1 MFKDCQLLR
10 YESSNI
16 ESLNF
21 TFVQMPSSVKRYIP
35 IIAGPLFAA
44 ILWLFFDLQ
53 PGSPKVTYMAGI
65 ALWMAIWWFTEAV
78 ELAVTALIPMV
89 LLPVMGLAEAK
100 AVAQQYTD
108 SIIFLFLGGFMLAFA
123 IEKWDLHKR
132 IAIKILSVVG
142 TKPTSI
148 LFGVM
153 ISAYLISNWISNTA
167 TCMMLF
173 SAVLALI
180 LETEKYINTETHRN
194 KFAAALLLGLAFAA
208 TIGGLATPVGTPP
221 NMYFFKAYKEAFPEN
236 TDLNFLKWSFIGFP
250 LSFTLL
256 TVTFFILSK
265 YYFDK
270 NIKIN
275 LSKNFFKEN
284 YTSLGK
290 TGYEER
296 WVFTIFI
303 CCALLWFTRADVD
316 FGSFK
321 YKGWV
326 NLFQMPKYI
335 DDSLVAVTAA
345 LLLFLIP
352 SKKNKG
358 EALLTW
364 DDAKKIR
371 YDIILM
377 FGSGFALAYGFEV
390 SGLSQWLAGSLSVLK
405 GVHPFLVIL
414 SICGIVTLIS
424 EFASNIASIQLAI
437 PVMIALQKNLDL
449 PPLVLMIP
457 ATFAASLGFMLPVA
471 TAANTIVFGT
481 KRIEIKD
488 MFRVGIVLDILG
500 ILLISVF
507 CYLFL

>member
-1 MFKDCQLLR
+1 MQEFL
-10 YESSNI
+10 
-16 ESLNF
+16 
-21 TFVQMPSSVKRYIP
+21 KRYIP
-35 IIAGPLFAA
+35 IIAGPLAA
-44 ILWLFFDLQ
+44 SILWVFFDLE
-53 PGSPKVTYMAGI
+53 PSNPKVTLMAGI
-65 ALWMAIWWFTEAV
+65 AIWMAIWWFTEAV
-78 ELAVTALIPMV
+78 HLAVTALIPM
-89 LLPVMGLAEAK
+89 LLMPMFGLADAK
-100 AVAQQYTD
+100 LVAQQYTD
-108 SIIFLFLGGFMLAFA
+108 SIIFLFLGGFMIAFA

-132 IAIKILSVVG
+132 IAVKILSVVG

-148 LFGVM
+148 LLGVM
-153 ISAYLISNWISNTA
+153 LTAYLISNWISNTA

-180 LETEKYINTETHRN
+180 LETEKYIDGDKHR
-194 KFAAALLLGLAFAA
+194 KHFAAALLLGLAYSA

-236 TDLNFLKWSFIGFP
+236 TDLNFLSWSAIGFP
-250 LSFTLL
+250 LSFVLL
-256 TVTFFILSK
+256 IATFFVLSK

-270 NIKIN
+270 TLKIN
-275 LSKNFFKEN
+275 LTKDFFKTN
-284 YTSLGK
+284 YKSLGK
-290 TGYEER
+290 SGYEEK
-296 WVFTIFI
+296 WVFFIFI
-303 CCALLWFTRADVD
+303 ACAILWFTRADVD

-321 YKGWV
+321 YRGWNHIFKEAKFV
-326 NLFQMPKYI
+326 
-335 DDSLVAVTAA
+335 DDSIVAVAAA

-352 SKKNKG
+352 SKKNKN

-390 SGLSQWLAGSLSVLK
+390 SGLSGWLAGSLKVLQ
-405 GVHPFLVIL
+405 GANPFIII
-414 SICGIVTLIS
+414 ICICTVVCIIS

-481 KRIEIKD
+481 KKIEIKD
-488 MFRVGIVLDILG
+488 MFRVGLALDFIGIV
-500 ILLISVF
+500 LISVF

>member
-1 MFKDCQLLR
+1 MPNLL
-10 YESSNI
+10 
-16 ESLNF
+16 
-21 TFVQMPSSVKRYIP
+21 KRYIP
-35 IIAGPLFAA
+35 IIAGPFLAA
-44 ILWLFFDLQ
+44 IIWIFFDLQ
-53 PGSPKVTYMAGI
+53 PGSPKVTQMAGI
-65 ALWMAIWWFTEAV
+65 AVWMATWWFTEAV
-78 ELAVTALIPMV
+78 DLAVTALLPMI
-89 LLPVMGLAEAK
+89 LLPVFGLGEAK
-100 AVAQQYTD
+100 TVAQQYTD

-142 TKPTSI
+142 TKPSSI
-148 LFGVM
+148 LLGVM

-180 LETEKYINTETHRN
+180 LETEQYINGEKHRN
-194 KFAAALLLGLAFAA
+194 KFAAALLLGLAYSA

-236 TDLNFLKWSFIGFP
+236 TDLNFLSWSAIGFP

-256 TVTFFILSK
+256 IGTFFVLSK

-270 NIKIN
+270 TMKIN
-275 LSKNFFKEN
+275 LTKGFFKDN

-290 TGYEER
+290 SSYEER
-296 WVFTIFI
+296 WVFIIFI
-303 CCALLWFTRADVD
+303 ACALLWFTRADVD
-316 FGSFK
+316 FGNFK
-321 YKGWV
+321 YKGWA
-326 NLFQMPKYI
+326 NLFKTPKFI
-335 DDSLVAVTAA
+335 DDSLVAVCAA

-364 DDAKKIR
+364 NDAKKIR

-377 FGSGFALAYGFEV
+377 FGSGFALAYGFEI
-390 SGLSQWLAGSLSVLK
+390 SGLSEWLAGSLAVLK
-405 GVHPFLVIL
+405 GVSPFIVIL
-414 SICGIVTLIS
+414 GICGIVTLIS

-488 MFRVGIVLDILG
+488 MFRVGLLLDIIG
-500 ILLISVF
+500 IILISVF

>member
-1 MFKDCQLLR
+1 MK
-10 YESSNI
+10 
-16 ESLNF
+16 
-21 TFVQMPSSVKRYIP
+21 KYIP
-35 IIAGPLFAA
+35 IIAGPFFASL
-44 ILWLFFDLQ
+44 LWLFFDLQ
-53 PGSPKVTYMAGI
+53 PGSPKVTYMAGV
-65 ALWMAIWWFTEAV
+65 AVWMAIWWFTEAV
-78 ELAVTALIPMV
+78 ELAVTALLPMI
-89 LLPVMGLAEAK
+89 LLPVLGLGDAK
-100 AVAQQYTD
+100 SVAQQYTD

-148 LFGVM
+148 LLGVM

-180 LETEKYINTETHRN
+180 LETEQFINGTTNKN
-194 KFAAALLLGLAFAA
+194 KFAAALLLGLAYSA

-221 NMYFFKAYKEAFPEN
+221 NMYFFKAYKEAFPDN
-236 TDLNFLKWSFIGFP
+236 ADLNFLSWSAIGFP

-256 TVTFFILSK
+256 IVTFFVLSK

-270 NIKIN
+270 TITIN
-275 LSKNFFKEN
+275 LTKSFFKDN

-290 TGYEER
+290 TRYEER
-296 WVFTIFI
+296 WVFIIFI
-303 CCALLWFTRADVD
+303 SCALLWFTRADVD
-316 FGSFK
+316 FGTVK
-321 YKGWV
+321 YNGWA
-326 NLFQMPKYI
+326 NLFHVPKFI
-335 DDSLVAVTAA
+335 DDSLVAVVAA

-364 DDAKKIR
+364 NDAKKIR

-377 FGSGFALAYGFEV
+377 FGSGFALAYGFEI
-390 SGLSQWLAGSLSVLK
+390 SGLSQWLAGSLAVLK
-405 GVHPFLVIL
+405 GVSPFIVIL
-414 SICGIVTLIS
+414 GICGIVTLIS

-488 MFRVGIVLDILG
+488 MFRVGLVLDIIG
-500 ILLISVF
+500 IILISVF
-507 CYLFL
+507 CYLLL

>member
-1 MFKDCQLLR
+1 
-10 YESSNI
+10 
-16 ESLNF
+16 
-21 TFVQMPSSVKRYIP
+21 MPNLIKKYIP
-35 IIAGPLFAA
+35 IVAGPVLAS

-53 PGSPKVTYMAGI
+53 PGSPKVTYMAGV
-65 ALWMAIWWFTEAV
+65 AVWMATWWFTEAV
-78 ELAVTALIPMV
+78 DLAVTALLPMI
-89 LLPVMGLAEAK
+89 LLPVFGLGDAK
-100 AVAQQYTD
+100 TVAQQYTD

-142 TKPTSI
+142 TKPSSI
-148 LFGVM
+148 LLGVM
-153 ISAYLISNWISNTA
+153 LSAYLISNWISNTA

-180 LETEKYINTETHRN
+180 LETEQYINGEKHRN
-194 KFAAALLLGLAFAA
+194 KFAAALLLGLAYSA

-236 TDLNFLKWSFIGFP
+236 TDLNFLSWSAIGFP
-250 LSFTLL
+250 LSFSLL

-265 YYFDK
+265 YYFNK
-270 NIKIN
+270 SIKIN
-275 LSKNFFKEN
+275 LTKSFFKDN

-296 WVFTIFI
+296 WVFIIFI
-303 CCALLWFTRADVD
+303 TCAVLWFTRADVD
-316 FGSFK
+316 FGTFK
-321 YKGWV
+321 YKGWA
-326 NLFQMPKYI
+326 NLFHVPKFI
-335 DDSLVAVTAA
+335 DDSLVAVSAA

-390 SGLSQWLAGSLSVLK
+390 SGLSQWLAGSLVVLK
-405 GVHPFLVIL
+405 GVNPFLVIL
-414 SICGIVTLIS
+414 GICGIVTLIS

-449 PPLVLMIP
+449 QPLVLMIP

-488 MFRVGIVLDILG
+488 MFRVGLMLDIIG
-500 ILLISVF
+500 IILISVF